1 MIYRRNLLKI
11 LIKTSRWRV
20 PETIIMTS
28 KEKSC
33 CKIIKNIDGW
43 ASWESYK
50 MNIGSCESIK
60 NSLEEILY
68 GGELS

>member
-1 MIYRRNLLKI
+1 
-11 LIKTSRWRV
+11 
-20 PETIIMTS
+20 MTS

-50 MNIGSCESIK
+50 LNIGSCEGIK
-60 NSLEEILY
+60 NSMEEILY